1 MRARTFFTSFA
12 KRRKNQLVNSTWLYN
27 QGSKIFMISHGQ
39 LIFQTSVSF
48 FKLLNEVSRWLS
60 DTFIDILFFKSNNR
74 YDLIDVLFSRTI

>member
-1 MRARTFFTSFA
+1 MSARTFFTSFA

>member
-1 MRARTFFTSFA
+1 MSARTFFTSFA

-39 LIFQTSVSF
+39 LILQTSVSF